1 MLYPMETNM
10 SIQRFVTTPLQVNLF
25 VLVFHLIF
33 CALLQADEVDTAF
46 VKNYTVVYKAVD
58 AAGNIGSA
66 TRTVVIGKSS
76 ISISLRLQL
85 QTISVVCYTHICD
98 NAFAQC

>member
-25 VLVFHLIF
+25 VLAFHLIF

-46 VKNYTVVYKAVD
+46 VQNYTVVYRAVD
-58 AAGNIGSA
+58 AAGNTNFA
-66 TRTVVIGKSS
+66 TRTVVVGKYGL
-76 ISISLRLQL
+76 I
-85 QTISVVCYTHICD
+85 
-98 NAFAQC
+98 

>member
-25 VLVFHLIF
+25 VLAFHLIF
-33 CALLQADEVDTAF
+33 CDLLQADEVDTAF
-46 VKNYTVVYKAVD
+46 VQNYTVVYKAVD

-76 ISISLRLQL
+76 ICISLV
-85 QTISVVCYTHICD
+85 IGYFVCRD
-98 NAFAQC
+98 MNAFVNVFMQCL